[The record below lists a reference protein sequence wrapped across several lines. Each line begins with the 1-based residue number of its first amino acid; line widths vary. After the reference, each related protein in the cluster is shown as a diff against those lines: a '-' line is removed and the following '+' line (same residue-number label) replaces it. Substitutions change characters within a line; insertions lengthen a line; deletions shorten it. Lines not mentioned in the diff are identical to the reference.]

1 MYGIS
6 VFSRAF
12 VGDLATDEANLR
24 PPCMAPWQLVLCKVY
39 AAPETTFSEFTE
51 FCNKYIQLSK
61 IKTFLFIFAHFNWKK
76 LYAFK

>member
-12 VGDLATDEANLR
+12 VGDLATDQANLR

-39 AAPETTFSEFTE
+39 AAPETTFAEYTE
-51 FCNKYIQLSK
+51 FCNKNVQFPRKRPSLSFPFSMQE
-61 IKTFLFIFAHFNWKK
+61 TLC
-76 LYAFK
+76 L